1 MIHFLKLISMKKTCA
16 LILVFGFFL
25 TLCVQAQDE
34 TIDTS
39 MITKIREEGLQH
51 SQIHFIAHNITDAS
65 GSRLTNSAGFRR
77 AAGWIISTL
86 QQWGLSSAKLE
97 PWGEFG
103 YGWDLEKSYIALTSP
118 YYSTMIAY
126 PGPWSGSTSGLV
138 SAPVFFL
145 EHEDSAYVA
154 KNADKIKG
162 HILLSKVS
170 DTLLRPDFKPDAQRY
185 TDSALAN
192 MHDEYMLSPEM
203 IHMFIP
209 IIAKRMK
216 VKKMIQQA
224 GAVAVLEMSEGGRDG
239 TVFVDGFGGFRRDDQ
254 PALTQMIL
262 SREDYLKTQRLLESG
277 IEVKMEMDVRAKLYK
292 EDLQGHNLVAEI
304 PGTDPSLKDE
314 VVMLGGHL
322 DSWQSAT
329 GATDN
334 GAGCIVAVEAV
345 RILKTLAVKP
355 KRTIRICLWD
365 GEEQGLFGSFHY
377 VKNHYGDPA
386 DMHLKAEQSKVSAY
400 YNLDNGSGKI
410 RGIFA
415 QGNEA
420 VVPIFKKWFESFSDL
435 GATTVT
441 LHNTGSTDHLSFD
454 AVGIPGFQFIQ
465 DPLDYESRT
474 HHSNMDNF
482 DHLSIKDLQQA
493 ATILAAFVYNSA
505 MRAEKLP
512 RKPLSKPQKFLFE
525 GLF

>member
-1 MIHFLKLISMKKTCA
+1 
-16 LILVFGFFL
+16 
-25 TLCVQAQDE
+25 
-34 TIDTS
+34 
-39 MITKIREEGLQH
+39 
-51 SQIHFIAHNITDAS
+51 
-65 GSRLTNSAGFRR
+65 
-77 AAGWIISTL
+77 
-86 QQWGLSSAKLE
+86 
-97 PWGEFG
+97 
-103 YGWDLEKSYIALTSP
+103 
-118 YYSTMIAY
+118 
-126 PGPWSGSTSGLV
+126 
-138 SAPVFFL
+138 
-145 EHEDSAYVA
+145 
-154 KNADKIKG
+154 
-162 HILLSKVS
+162 
-170 DTLLRPDFKPDAQRY
+170 
-185 TDSALAN
+185 
-192 MHDEYMLSPEM
+192 
-203 IHMFIP
+203 
-209 IIAKRMK
+209 
-216 VKKMIQQA
+216 
-224 GAVAVLEMSEGGRDG
+224 
-239 TVFVDGFGGFRRDDQ
+239 
-254 PALTQMIL
+254 
-262 SREDYLKTQRLLESG
+262 
-277 IEVKMEMDVRAKLYK
+277 
-292 EDLQGHNLVAEI
+292 
-304 PGTDPSLKDE
+304 
-314 VVMLGGHL
+314 MLGGHL

-386 DMHLKAEQSKVSAY
+386 DMHLKVEQSKISAY

-420 VVPIFKKWFESFSDL
+420 VVPIFKKWLESFSDL

-505 MRAEKLP
+505 IRAEKLP
-512 RKPLSKPQKFLFE
+512 RKPLPKPQKFLFD